1 MTTDGPTYC
10 DVRDAKARE
19 RHVPFSCPDKT
30 LTAFC
35 QLGALRFNVR
45 RCLLFFFDVNYAY
58 IMAEATRSLS
68 LEDDNAHDPGDQLWL
83 GHAKIPRG
91 IACCEVTVGL
101 PSFPITVTKAN
112 GDRDSVY
119 VVEDLTKNLTT
130 QDKPY
135 VTSFPHGR
143 FYAGVPITGPN
154 GINIGA
160 YCVLGDDPRDGVSDK
175 DLIFLRDMSRTVMT
189 HLETIRAQA
198 ERQRATQMVTGLG
211 SFVKRSSDTRRWERR
226 NLTHATQLTSATIKA
241 LQSPQRGPPLTVR
254 KYSVHSKRLD
264 DAQTSDPDTK
274 TSSSGSRVAQAS
286 TGAQERVTASP
297 ESLDEHV
304 FGTVAPLAS
313 ENIDSVF
320 QVAPT
325 PRHSHHGPEHAQLQT
340 RGSFSSSGQIPAH
353 HGGSTANIRSAY
365 QRAAEIM
372 CDSLSVDGVA
382 FLDASVRTFGGLAEA
397 VDNTESTDFS
407 NDSESVSAGSRSAS
421 PTTDENNKP
430 CRVLASV
437 GTIQD
442 GEELSAK
449 NVNESFLRQL
459 LRRHPHGK
467 IWSFGGSGQ
476 AHSEDITSS
485 SSENDD
491 LQNSD
496 SSGKLLTPG
505 AQQRKR
511 RQKET
516 HNDGH
521 ILASMFPGARSVA
534 IHGIRDSGRRRWT
547 AGCLLW
553 SFDPLRVLTVDT
565 EMNFV
570 AAFCDIIAGETRSLE
585 MQRSDKAKSDFISS
599 VSVFRV
605 NSWRSKSAK
614 IANISDRSRMN

>member
-1 MTTDGPTYC
+1 MTANGPTYC
-10 DVRDAKARE
+10 DVKDAKARE

-101 PSFPITVTKAN
+101 PSFPITVSVD

-160 YCVLGDDPRDGVSDK
+160 YCVLGDEPRDGVSDK

-226 NLTHATQLTSATIKA
+226 NLTHATQLTNATIKS
-241 LQSPQRGPPLTVR
+241 LQSPYRPPPSES
-254 KYSVHSKRLD
+254 KPSVPSKRLD
-264 DAQTSDPDTK
+264 EMK
-274 TSSSGSRVAQAS
+274 TSVSDTRTPPPGSHVAQAS
-286 TGAQERVTASP
+286 TGAQERITASP
-297 ESLDEHV
+297 EPVDEHV
-304 FGTVAPLAS
+304 FGTVTPLVS
-313 ENIDSVF
+313 ENIDSFFPGV
-320 QVAPT
+320 PT
-325 PRHSHHGPEHAQLQT
+325 PKDSHPGPEHARLQT

-397 VDNTESTDFS
+397 VDNTELTDFS
-407 NDSESVSAGSRSAS
+407 NDSESASSRSAS

-430 CRVLASV
+430 CQLLASV
-437 GTIQD
+437 GTTQD
-442 GEELSAK
+442 GEDLSTK
-449 NVNESFLRQL
+449 SVNESFLRQL

-476 AHSEDITSS
+476 AHSDDITSS

-491 LQNSD
+491 LQNPD

-516 HNDGH
+516 HNDGQV
-521 ILASMFPGARSVA
+521 LASMFPGARSVA

-553 SFDPLRVLTVDT
+553 SYDPLRVLTVDT

-585 MQRSDKAKSDFISS
+585 VQRSDKAKSDFISS
-599 VSVFRV
+599 VSIFKFTIGGL
-605 NSWRSKSAK
+605 SQ
-614 IANISDRSRMN
+614 

>member
-1 MTTDGPTYC
+1 MTKDGPTYC

-101 PSFPITVTKAN
+101 PSFPITVTTAN

-189 HLETIRAQA
+189 HLETIRHQA

-226 NLTHATQLTSATIKA
+226 NLTHATHLTSATIKA
-241 LQSPQRGPPLTVR
+241 LQSPQRGPPPSDP
-254 KYSVHSKRLD
+254 KYSVSSSKRLD
-264 DAQTSDPDTK
+264 EVKTSTSDTK
-274 TSSSGSRVAQAS
+274 TPLSESHVVQAS
-286 TGAQERVTASP
+286 TGAQERVTSSP
-297 ESLDEHV
+297 EPLDEHV
-304 FGTVAPLAS
+304 FGTVTPLVS
-313 ENIDSVF
+313 ENIDSSF
-320 QVAPT
+320 PGLPT
-325 PRHSHHGPEHAQLQT
+325 PGDSHPHPDHPRLQT

-407 NDSESVSAGSRSAS
+407 NDSESASSGSRSAS

-437 GTIQD
+437 GTTQD

-491 LQNSD
+491 LQNPD

-516 HNDGH
+516 HNDGQV
-521 ILASMFPGARSVA
+521 LASMFPGARSVA

-585 MQRSDKAKSDFISS
+585 VQRSDKAKSDFISS
-599 VSVFRV
+599 VSVSPDAQLVFKV
-605 NSWRSKSAK
+605 SK
-614 IANISDRSRMN
+614 DR

>member
-1 MTTDGPTYC
+1 
-10 DVRDAKARE
+10 
-19 RHVPFSCPDKT
+19 
-30 LTAFC
+30 
-35 QLGALRFNVR
+35 
-45 RCLLFFFDVNYAY
+45 
-58 IMAEATRSLS
+58 MAEATRSLS

-91 IACCEVTVGL
+91 IACCETTIGL
-101 PSFPITVTKAN
+101 PSFPITVTTAN
-112 GDRDSVY
+112 GDRESVY
-119 VVEDLTKNLTT
+119 VVEDLTKNLAT

-189 HLETIRAQA
+189 HLNTIRAQA

-211 SFVKRSSDTRRWERR
+211 SFVKRSSDTRRSERR
-226 NLTHATQLTSATIKA
+226 NLTHATQLTNATIKS
-241 LQSPQRGPPLTVR
+241 LQSPQRGPSSDP
-254 KYSVHSKRLD
+254 KYSVPSKLVD
-264 DAQTSDPDTK
+264 NANTSAPDTK
-274 TSSSGSRVAQAS
+274 TSSSGSHVAQAS
-286 TGAQERVTASP
+286 KGAQERIVAFP
-297 ESLDEHV
+297 EPFNEDV
-304 FGTVAPLAS
+304 FGTVTPLAS
-313 ENIDSVF
+313 DKPNNS
-320 QVAPT
+320 
-325 PRHSHHGPEHAQLQT
+325 SHGFPIFGNAQPGPEPPRLQT

-365 QRAAEIM
+365 QRAAKIM
-372 CDSLSVDGVA
+372 CQSLSVDGVA

-407 NDSESVSAGSRSAS
+407 NDSESAGSRSAS
-421 PTTDENNKP
+421 PTNDENNKP

-437 GTIQD
+437 GTTQD
-442 GEELSAK
+442 GKELSAK
-449 NVNESFLRQL
+449 NMDESFLRQL

-476 AHSEDITSS
+476 AYSEDLTSS
-485 SSENDD
+485 SSENEER
-491 LQNSD
+491 QNTGT
-496 SSGKLLTPG
+496 SGLLTPG

-511 RQKET
+511 RLKEI
-516 HNDGH
+516 HNDGQV
-521 ILASMFPGARSVA
+521 LASMFPGARSVA

-547 AGCLLW
+547 AGCILW
-553 SFDPLRVLTVDT
+553 SFDPLRVLTIDT

-585 MQRSDKAKSDFISS
+585 VQRSDKSKSDFISS
-599 VSVFRV
+599 VSISQRAQFSFQV
-605 NSWRSKSAK
+605 N
-614 IANISDRSRMN
+614 NNC